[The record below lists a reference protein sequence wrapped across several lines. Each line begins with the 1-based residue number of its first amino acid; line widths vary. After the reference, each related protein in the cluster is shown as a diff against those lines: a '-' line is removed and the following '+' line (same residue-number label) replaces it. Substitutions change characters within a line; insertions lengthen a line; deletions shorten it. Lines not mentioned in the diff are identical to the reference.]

1 MASNIKGITIKI
13 DGNATGLDKA
23 LQDVNKKTKSLNS
36 ELRQIDKALKL
47 DPKNVTLLKQK
58 FDVLT
63 EQVDA
68 TRTKLKS
75 LEDVQD
81 QIKEQYEKGEIDGG
95 QYRAFQRELESTRSK
110 LESLEEA
117 QAEASDEFTR
127 ADLSSQYEDLQNEI
141 TATQDHLA
149 DLQAQA
155 SEGLE
160 TGDLGE
166 EDYASLQNEI
176 ANTENELADL
186 ESQAGDVESQLSS
199 LGGEASSAGDDLSNL
214 GSDAQD
220 ASQDIGDS
228 FNTSAINF
236 SAVSTSISQ
245 VTGFIS
251 SAIEKAKQFG
261 REVAGVIKGFYD
273 EVDEIN
279 TNATKYDIS
288 TDIYQQWK
296 YAEEIVDVS
305 AETMGASLGKLT
317 RKIGQVQDGSAGAT
331 EAFDRLGVSVYDS
344 NGNLRDSEDVFYDV
358 IDALGA
364 VEDETEGNILANDV
378 FGRSFQELNPLIDK
392 GADYLK
398 RLGQEAED
406 RGVIMTPEEL
416 ATMQDAKDA
425 LDKVE
430 RQLATA
436 LAPIIEKISPYI
448 EDIANWIA
456 QKLADPHTQEVLE
469 KIGEAMGTILE
480 AVTDVIKEMADSGQL
495 EELIDVIV
503 DFLPILADFI
513 RDNLPRMLDGL
524 EQILG
529 FITGLVKPTED
540 YTQAMK
546 DGAEASDVFSS
557 DGQKNAV
564 ALKAGMET
572 NFGIIGNLIGGT
584 FQQGGKDRDGFF
596 SPFTGLWNALTTGAD
611 RSTEDVANDIKTN
624 FEQAGINAD
633 SSFFDVVM
641 GAFNSLPTDMTTALS
656 SLPSLVGGIFND
668 ADGKIT
674 FFDDVKKDFENI
686 PSKIGTWLSGMGSAI
701 SRAFSNLK
709 LPKPHLKGF
718 DLSKF
723 PPNLG
728 HIEWYKEGG
737 IFNSPTVI
745 GVGEAGREAVLPI
758 DRLSDI
764 MANALKTAN
773 NGYGSVVVNAPVQV
787 IKELNDGEIERVGGR
802 LTQIVGREFARQT
815 GGRL

>member
-36 ELRQIDKALKL
+36 ELRQIDKSLKL
-47 DPKNVTLLKQK
+47 NPNNVTLLKQK

-63 EQVDA
+63 EQVNA
-68 TRTKLKS
+68 TREKLKS

-166 EDYASLQNEI
+166 DDYASLQNEI

-220 ASQDIGDS
+220 ASADIGDS

-236 SAVSTSISQ
+236 SAVSSSISQ
-245 VTGFIS
+245 VTGFIT
-251 SAIEKAKQFG
+251 SAIDKAKEFG
-261 REVAGVIKGFYD
+261 REVAGVITGFYD

-279 TNATKYDIS
+279 TNALKYDIS

-358 IDALGA
+358 IDALGK
-364 VEDETEGNILANDV
+364 VDDETEANILANDV

-392 GADYLK
+392 GSDYLRK
-398 RLGQEAED
+398 LGQEAED

-416 ATMQDAKDA
+416 STMQDAKDA
-425 LDKVE
+425 LDKVH

-469 KIGEAMGTILE
+469 KIGEAMGTILG
-480 AVTDVIKEMADSGQL
+480 AVSDVIKEMADSGQL

-513 RDNLPRMLDGL
+513 QDNLPRMLDGL

-546 DGAEASDVFSS
+546 DGASESEVFSS
-557 DGQKNAV
+557 DGQKNAYN
-564 ALKAGMET
+564 LKKGFEDS
-572 NFGIIGNLIGGT
+572 FGNIGT
-584 FQQGGKDRDGFF
+584 FITNTFGQGGKDRDGFF
-596 SPFTGLWNALTTGAD
+596 SPFTSLWDSLTGKSD
-611 RSTEDVANDIKTN
+611 RSTQDIAEDIKSRFGEGKGYSDDMFGHILFA
-624 FEQAGINAD
+624 FEN
-633 SSFFDVVM
+633 
-641 GAFNSLPTDMTTALS
+641 LPSDMSTALS
-656 SLPSLVGGIFND
+656 SFPSTLQSIFN
-668 ADGKIT
+668 GSESGIT
-674 FFDDVKKDFENI
+674 LFDQIKKNFESI
-686 PSKIGTWLSGMGSAI
+686 PKNIGTWLSGIGREI
-701 SRAFSNLK
+701 SKAFSNIHM
-709 LPKPHLKGF
+709 PKPRLKGYDF
-718 DLSKF
+718 NKF

-758 DRLSDI
+758 DKLSGI

-773 NGYGSVVVNAPVQV
+773 NGFGNIVVNAPVQV